1 MNILSF
7 CIFLALFFY
16 PYLAYAE
23 LKILE
28 GEHTVVYDIVNP
40 RGVAFI
46 PDYSNESFEQKVIS
60 QDEFSKRVQVTSR
73 MHAMKTRVPYPVS
86 SGTIPPSV
94 AQYLIPEKERQSDD
108 PSLQRLAK
116 EITSGSRY

>member
-1 MNILSF
+1 MPS
-7 CIFLALFFY
+7 
-16 PYLAYAE
+16 
-23 LKILE
+23 LKVLE

-73 MHAMKTRVPYPVS
+73 MSPMKTRVPLSGPSTDAVRFGFPVPLG
-86 SGTIPPSV
+86 GTGPAVRRSIDHP
-94 AQYLIPEKERQSDD
+94 AGR
-108 PSLQRLAK
+108 
-116 EITSGSRY
+116 RYHQGEPLCA